1 MKDFILIKDPEVAKL
16 FADPTRRRILHNLK
30 RNEMTAYQ
38 LAKAL
43 GKSVSS
49 IVYHLDMLEKA
60 GLVEQSR
67 VNIKGNLIERFYRA
81 TAKMFIISYVLSE
94 GLIPGSEDIAKW
106 SKEVCK
112 RAVSSLESF
121 GYHIPPEEE
130 EKWVKLME
138 RYMTLEKMAYEEVI
152 SRQIAPTNVKF
163 PSLQLVLNVLA
174 HATLH
179 RNPEYIELMNEISE
193 ELIKREEKVTV
204 IKEEG

>member
-1 MKDFILIKDPEVAKL
+1 MKDFILIKDPEIAKL

-49 IVYHLDMLEKA
+49 IVYHLNMLEKA

-67 VNIKGNLIERFYRA
+67 VNVKGNLIERFYRA
-81 TAKMFIISYVLSE
+81 SAKMFIISYVLSE

-106 SKEVCK
+106 SRKICE
-112 RAVSSLESF
+112 RAVSSLNSF
-121 GYHIPPEEE
+121 GYYIPPEEE
-130 EKWVKLME
+130 ERWVELME

-152 SRQIAPTNVKF
+152 SRQIAPANVKF
-163 PSLQLVLNVLA
+163 PSLQLVLNFLA

-179 RNPEYIELMNEISE
+179 RNPEYIELMNGISE
-193 ELIKREEKVTV
+193 ELIKRGKRVAVTRG
-204 IKEEG
+204 ES